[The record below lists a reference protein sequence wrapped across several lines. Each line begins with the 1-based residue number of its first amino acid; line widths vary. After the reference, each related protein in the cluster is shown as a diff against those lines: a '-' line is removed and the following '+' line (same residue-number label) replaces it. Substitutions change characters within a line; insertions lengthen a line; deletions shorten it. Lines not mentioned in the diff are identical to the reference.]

1 MEINN
6 SQAKVAAFFDF
17 DRTFI
22 DINSGFLYA
31 RFEKENKRINNAQ
44 FLQSLLWLG
53 LYHLGLADID
63 SAYSKA
69 LAFYKGTPESDVKKI
84 TEDFFF
90 RDIRSR
96 AMPGALRALEYHKKM
111 GHYTVLITNSSP
123 YLSKLALEEWGFD
136 RRISNVYNIDSEYK
150 LTGEFERPLC
160 YGKGKTLRAQQTA
173 EAEDI
178 LLSESYFYT
187 DSISDLD
194 MLENVGLPFVINPD
208 PKLRRVAKMR
218 KWPILNWKH

>member
-1 MEINN
+1 MKPI
-6 SQAKVAAFFDF
+6 KVAAFFDF

-22 DINSGFLYA
+22 DINSGYLYA
-31 RFEKENKRINNAQ
+31 RFEKANKRINNTQ

-53 LYHLGLADID
+53 LYHLGIADID

-69 LAFYKGTPESDVKKI
+69 LALYKGTSESEVKEI
-84 TEDFFF
+84 TEKFFS
-90 RDIRSR
+90 RDIVSR
-96 AMPGALRALEYHKKM
+96 AMPGALRTLEYHKRM
-111 GHYTVLITNSSP
+111 GHYAVLITNSSP

-136 RRISNVYNIDSEYK
+136 HRISNLYNIDTQGR

-160 YGKGKTLRAQQTA
+160 YGKGKTLRAQKFA
-173 EAEDI
+173 ETEGI

-194 MLENVGLPFVINPD
+194 MMENVGLPFAINPD
-208 PKLRRVAKMR
+208 PKLRRAAKKR